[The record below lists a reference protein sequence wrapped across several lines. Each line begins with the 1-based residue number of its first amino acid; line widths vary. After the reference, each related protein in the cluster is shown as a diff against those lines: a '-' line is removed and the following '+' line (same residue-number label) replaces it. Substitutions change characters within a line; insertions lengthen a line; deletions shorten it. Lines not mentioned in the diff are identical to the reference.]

1 MTALLPGE
9 RQHLRLF
16 FSDIGRTSLLPAVG
30 NSKEDL
36 FYMFG
41 LFGSLDIGVD
51 LGTAN
56 VYVYIKGK
64 GIVLREPSVVAI
76 DRDSNKILAIG
87 EEARRM
93 LGRTPG
99 NIIAIRPLRE
109 GVIADYDTT
118 ESMLRHFIQKVAGQS
133 FFFKPRIMVCI
144 PSGVTTVEKRA
155 VLEAAVQA
163 GARKTFLIE
172 EPLAAAMGAGLVIS
186 EACGS
191 MVVDIG
197 GGTTDVAVLSL
208 GGIVVSKSTRIG
220 GDKLDDALTRYVKKE
235 YNILIGERTAEDIKI
250 NIGTVYPT
258 GRNETMEIRGRD
270 LVSGLPKTVRITSAE
285 TREAMAEPIS
295 LIVECVKSVL
305 EKTPPELAADIVDR
319 GIVLTGGGSLVHGL
333 DLLINQETGIATYL
347 ADDPLSCVALGTG
360 KALDALESLQ
370 DSLTTL
376 KKGQIAG

>member
-1 MTALLPGE
+1 
-9 RQHLRLF
+9 
-16 FSDIGRTSLLPAVG
+16 
-30 NSKEDL
+30 
-36 FYMFG
+36 MFG
-41 LFGSLDIGVD
+41 MSMDIGVD

-56 VYVYIKGK
+56 VLVYIKGK

-76 DRDSNKILAIG
+76 DRDSNTVLAVG

-118 ESMLRHFIQKVAGQS
+118 ESMLRHFISKVVPKN

-163 GARKTFLIE
+163 GAKKTYLIE
-172 EPLAAAMGAGLVIS
+172 EPLAAALGAGLDIS
-186 EACGS
+186 EPFGS

-208 GGIVVSKSTRIG
+208 GGIVVSESLRIG
-220 GDKLDDALTRYVKKE
+220 GDKFDEALVRYVKRE
-235 YNILIGERTAEDIKI
+235 YNVMIGERTAEQIKVT
-250 NIGTVYPT
+250 IGTALVS
-258 GRNETMEIRGRD
+258 GRNESMEIRGRD
-270 LVSGLPKTVRITSAE
+270 LVSGLPKTLRITSAE
-285 TREAMAEPIS
+285 TFDALNESVS
-295 LIVECVKSVL
+295 LIVQRVKTVL
-305 EKTPPELAADIVDR
+305 EITPPELSSDIMDR
-319 GIVLTGGGSLVHGL
+319 GIVMTGGGSMLYGL
-333 DLLINQETGIATYL
+333 DKLIQQETGIPTYL
-347 ADDPLSCVALGTG
+347 AEDPLSCVALGTG
-360 KALDALESLQ
+360 KALDSLGTLE

-376 KKGQIAG
+376 KRGSIA

>member
-1 MTALLPGE
+1 
-9 RQHLRLF
+9 
-16 FSDIGRTSLLPAVG
+16 
-30 NSKEDL
+30 
-36 FYMFG
+36 MFG
-41 LFGSLDIGVD
+41 MSMDIAVD

-56 VYVYIKGK
+56 VLVYIKGK

-76 DRDSNKILAIG
+76 DRDTNTVLAVG

-118 ESMLRHFIQKVAGQS
+118 ETMLRHFIRKVVPKN

-163 GARKTFLIE
+163 GAKKTYLIE
-172 EPLAAAMGAGLVIS
+172 EPLAAALGAGLDIS
-186 EACGS
+186 EPCGS

-208 GGIVVSKSTRIG
+208 GGIVVSESLRVG
-220 GDKLDDALTRYVKKE
+220 GDKFDEALVRYVKRE
-235 YNILIGERTAEDIKI
+235 YNVMIGERTAEELKVT
-250 NIGTVYPT
+250 IGTALAL
-258 GRNETMEIRGRD
+258 GRNESMEIRGRD
-270 LVSGLPKTVRITSAE
+270 LVSGLPKTLRITSAE
-285 TREAMAEPIS
+285 TFDALHESVS
-295 LIVECVKSVL
+295 LIIQRVKTVL
-305 EKTPPELAADIVDR
+305 EITPPELSSDIMDR
-319 GIVLTGGGSLVHGL
+319 GIVMTGGGSMLYGL
-333 DLLINQETGIATYL
+333 DRLIQQETGIPTYL
-347 ADDPLSCVALGTG
+347 AEDPLSCVALGTG
-360 KALDALESLQ
+360 KALDSLGSIE

-376 KKGQIAG
+376 KRGSIA